1 MEEENMAQEFFILD
15 VLLWTSLYLIVTLSL
30 NIEYGYAG
38 IPNFGR
44 ALAVLMGAIA
54 TGGIV
59 NRILMAVFGIEGNI
73 IEASGALKS
82 VVNPIIAQNPLF
94 GLGILVL
101 SLVIAAL
108 IGAITGALFI
118 LPSAK
123 LRQDYLAITLLAISE
138 VVFMVS
144 NYNPSIIGGYYGVSV
159 PDILA
164 WLPGEQRFLAFTVMA
179 VLIAILVYLFVERL
193 LTSPYGRLL
202 KAMRE
207 NEDVVEAFGKN
218 IMTVRIKTV
227 AIGSAVA
234 ATAGALYSFYSVNV
248 IATTFNRVEWT
259 FFPFLML
266 LLGGMGNNRGVV
278 LGVFSFVVAKLF
290 LTVYK
295 FEIKTMLH
303 LPFEATWLEYI
314 LFGIAMLL
322 ILYYRPEGI
331 LKEKPVMTPPLKQA
345 LRERKKTRS

>member
-1 MEEENMAQEFFILD
+1 
-15 VLLWTSLYLIVTLSL
+15 
-30 NIEYGYAG
+30 
-38 IPNFGR
+38 
-44 ALAVLMGAIA
+44 
-54 TGGIV
+54 
-59 NRILMAVFGIEGNI
+59 
-73 IEASGALKS
+73 
-82 VVNPIIAQNPLF
+82 
-94 GLGILVL
+94 
-101 SLVIAAL
+101 
-108 IGAITGALFI
+108 
-118 LPSAK
+118 
-123 LRQDYLAITLLAISE
+123 
-138 VVFMVS
+138 MVS